1 MNIYQQEQPKWEPVS
16 IDVEQAVLG
25 TIMTSPDAL
34 SRVSAV
40 LEVGH
45 LFDPFHAQVYEIIST
60 LAEHGKLASILTVPS
75 FLPPEV
81 PGTKIKTKVYMAR
94 LAAESVPADMAVE
107 YAKHL
112 RELAHRRRIAE
123 ISAQMVPDAATDA
136 AKLASEAIE
145 ALDTV
150 VSASSS
156 WALPAASMAQVMVR
170 SVDKIAKAYANDSRI
185 IGIPTGLR
193 DLDTKMGG
201 LHPESLVILAGRPGM
216 GKSAVLLNLL
226 RGAAQKG
233 WRSLVFSKEMSAEEL
248 GERMISDYLFNLRH
262 IDRLPYSHLRNG
274 NFHENMFAYVREA
287 AEATA
292 PLPIDVE
299 EQPGLT
305 MSQIATRARRYKRK
319 HGRLDILAID
329 HLGLI
334 KASGRYQG
342 NRVNEIM
349 EITGAAK
356 ALAKELKCCVLLLS
370 QLSREV
376 ERRDD
381 KRPVLAD
388 LRDSGSIEQDAD
400 AVIFLYREAYYLAS
414 SEPTPG
420 TEDHVKWQQ
429 RCELAHN
436 KLIAIIAKQRM
447 GPTGSIELFCD
458 IGMNAVRDLGMENA
472 MPGGR

>member
-1 MNIYQQEQPKWEPVS
+1 MNIHQTPKWEP
-16 IDVEQAVLG
+16 IAIEVEQAVLG
-25 TIMTSPDAL
+25 TIMSSPEGL
-34 SRVSAV
+34 SRVSSV
-40 LEVGH
+40 LESGH
-45 LFDPFHAQVYEIIST
+45 LYDPFHVQVYEIIST
-60 LAEHGKLASILTVPS
+60 LVEHGKLVSPLTVPS

-81 PGTKIKTKVYMAR
+81 PGTKTKTKAYMAR
-94 LAAESVPADMAVE
+94 LAAESVPIDMAVE

-112 RELAHRRRIAE
+112 RELANRRRIAE
-123 ISAQMVPDAATDA
+123 IAIQMAPDAATDA
-136 AKLASEAIE
+136 AQLAAEAIE

-150 VSASSS
+150 VASSAS
-156 WALPAASMAQVMVR
+156 WALPAASMAQVMAR
-170 SVDKIAKAYANDSRI
+170 SVDKIAKAYANESRI

-201 LHPESLVILAGRPGM
+201 LHPDSLVILAGRPGM
-216 GKSAVLLNLL
+216 GKSAVLLNML

-248 GERMISDYLFNLRH
+248 GERMISDYLFNISR
-262 IDRLPYSHLRNG
+262 IDKLPYSHLRNG
-274 NFHENMFAYVREA
+274 TFHENMFEYVREA

-319 HGRLDILAID
+319 HGKLDILAID

-349 EITGAAK
+349 EITTAAK

-370 QLSREV
+370 QLSRKV
-376 ERRDD
+376 EERED
-381 KRPVLAD
+381 KRPILAD

-400 AVIFLYREAYYLAS
+400 AVIFLYRPEYYLAT
-414 SEPTPG
+414 SEPRPA
-420 TEDHVKWQQ
+420 TEEHVQWQLQ
-429 RCELAHN
+429 MQEAHN
-436 KLIAIIAKQRM
+436 KLFAIIAKQRM

-458 IGMNAVRDLGMENA
+458 IGMNAIRDLGMDNA
-472 MPGGR
+472 MPGQR